1 MKINHRGNQRMKRIT
16 MKINHHR
23 RNEDVRKEAK
33 INRKKQEILKINHQ
47 RRNQDVRKE
56 AEINRKKQEILK
68 TILKN

>member
-1 MKINHRGNQRMKRIT
+1 MKINHQ
-16 MKINHHR
+16 R
-23 RNEDVRKEAK
+23 RNQDQDVRKEAK